1 MNFIS
6 PNEVSDEASCPL
18 LVISDAD
25 WRLRKS
31 DQEFVERGL
40 GYAEFDFYS
49 WPNTVKGILRQNG
62 FKKELLDK
70 IVSVARSLHEIKK
83 LILLIHITEDQTE
96 AIKDLRTAKAILA
109 KDLPADLEII
119 LAYSKATPHGLE
131 YIILD

>member
-6 PNEVSDEASCPL
+6 PNEVSSEASCPL

-40 GYAEFDFYS
+40 AYAEFDFYS

-70 IVSVARSLHEIKK
+70 IVSVSRGLHNIKK
-83 LILLIHITEDQTE
+83 LILLSHLSDEQVDT
-96 AIKDLRTAKAILA
+96 IKELQTAKDILA
-109 KDLPADLEII
+109 KELPNDLEII

-131 YIILD
+131 YIILE